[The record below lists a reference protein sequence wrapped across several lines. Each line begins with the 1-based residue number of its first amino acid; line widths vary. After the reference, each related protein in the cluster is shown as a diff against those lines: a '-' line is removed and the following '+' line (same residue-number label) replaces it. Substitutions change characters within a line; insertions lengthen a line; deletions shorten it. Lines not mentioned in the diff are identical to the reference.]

1 MWKHMF
7 AKLLQRRKKDAN
19 IGSARLRDH
28 IAGQQD
34 HLFDLPHLLRS
45 GKVGVRWLQNKR
57 IASARNSRQRIDRF
71 FPPIP
76 YGDLNKCGSERRILL
91 T

>member
-28 IAGQQD
+28 IASQQD
-34 HLFDLPHLLRS
+34 YLFDLPHLFGN
-45 GKVGVRWLQNKR
+45 GKVRVKRLQHKR
-57 IASARNSRQRIDRF
+57 ITSARNSRQRIDRL
-71 FPPIP
+71 FPLIP
-76 YGDLNKCGSERRILL
+76 NSDFNECRSEGRILL